1 MLDISRHI
9 DLYKKLSDKLN
20 NSHIFVA
27 GAGGLGSVVL
37 QNLVRLGFKNII
49 IYDHKEID
57 PPDLNRQILYDSK
70 DIGKKK
76 TLVARKKLLKINP
89 LCNIKVFEEKI
100 TKNTKFNGKIDLIFD
115 CVDNIETRFILD
127 EFAHR
132 LNIPLI
138 HGAVQEYRG
147 QITVIYPG
155 KTKSL
160 RELFLGYSS
169 PKNPQVLPPTV
180 FITGSLLV
188 SEALKILN
196 KDFENSLINKILF
209 FDIFYNDFEVIKL
222 K

>member
-1 MLDISRHI
+1 M
-9 DLYKKLSDKLN
+9 
-20 NSHIFVA
+20 
-27 GAGGLGSVVL
+27 
-37 QNLVRLGFKNII
+37 
-49 IYDHKEID
+49 
-57 PPDLNRQILYDSK
+57 
-70 DIGKKK
+70 
-76 TLVARKKLLKINP
+76 
-89 LCNIKVFEEKI
+89 CNIKVFEEKI

-127 EFAHR
+127 EFAYR

-169 PKNPQVLPPTV
+169 SKNPQVLPPTV